1 MEDAYIGSIILFAG
15 RFAIQGYDFCK
26 GQSYNVSQYAALYSI
41 LSVTYGGNGTTTFNL
56 PNLVGRTP
64 ICFGQMPNSVNY
76 ALGSQGGANAVT
88 LSTQQMPLHTHSL
101 IFSSQPINA
110 SLSAISTEAN
120 LSNAQTG
127 ACLATPTSADNNPL
141 GIYANGSADVVLGG
155 LTVGLDPSAMAL
167 SQTGGAASVD
177 VRQPYLALNYLI
189 CISGLYPSQS

>member
-1 MEDAYIGSIILFAG
+1 MDDSFIGSIILFSG
-15 RFAIQGYDFCK
+15 KYAISGYDYCR
-26 GQSYNVSQYAALYSI
+26 GQSYSISQCEALYSI
-41 LSVTYGGNGTTTFNL
+41 LSVTYGGDGKTTFNL

-76 ALGSQGGANAVT
+76 ALGSQGGANTVT
-88 LSTQQMPLHTHSL
+88 LSTQQMPVHSHS
-101 IFSSQPINA
+101 IIVSSQPINA

-127 ACLATPTSADNNPL
+127 ACLAMPTSADNNPL

-155 LTVGLDPSAMAL
+155 LTVEFNPSAMAL
-167 SQTGGAASVD
+167 SPTGGAAAVD

-189 CISGLYPSQS
+189 CINGLYPSPS